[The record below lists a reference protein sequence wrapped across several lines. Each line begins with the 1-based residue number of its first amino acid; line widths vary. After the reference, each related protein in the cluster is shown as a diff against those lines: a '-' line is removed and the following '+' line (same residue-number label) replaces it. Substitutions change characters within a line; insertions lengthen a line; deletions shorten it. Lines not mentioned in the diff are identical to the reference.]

1 MKKST
6 IAIGVVAAAVI
17 GGYAAYT
24 NLFGATAVE
33 VSETALNSKFAQY
46 HQSDSF
52 ISAQELN
59 VLMNSG
65 QDVVVIGALNPMRPN
80 QPISG
85 SFTMWRNDY
94 SAASDAYP
102 FGGMQN
108 TQQEMEAL
116 LSDFGATPETTI
128 VVYAADSHHDAAR
141 LFWQVAALGHEDV
154 RYLDGGLNAWMGA
167 GFATGNANP
176 TVEPTQYAAPNY
188 SEVELATLDMVLEAQ
203 TNEDWV
209 IIDTR
214 TLAEFDGSTTVSGA
228 AGPGAIPTS
237 VHIEWTETVEDD
249 STLKSMPELEA
260 LYADIIQG
268 KKVITYCQ
276 SGVRS
281 AHSLIVLKEI
291 LGAEEVY
298 NYDGSWIEYSHE
310 HYVEN
315 NPAVKVINGNG

>member
-6 IAIGVVAAAVI
+6 IMFCAVAAAVAV
-17 GGYAAYT
+17 GYPAYKSF
-24 NLFGATAVE
+24 FGATAVE
-33 VSETALNSKFAQY
+33 VSETALNTKFSEY
-46 HQSDSF
+46 RNSESF

-59 VLMNSG
+59 ALMSSD

-85 SFTMWRNDY
+85 SFTLWRNDY
-94 SAASDAYP
+94 SASSDAYP

-108 TQQEMEAL
+108 TQEEMEAL
-116 LSDFGATPETTI
+116 LSQFGATPESTI

-141 LFWQVAALGHEDV
+141 LFWQVTALGHNDV

-167 GFATGNANP
+167 DFATGSANP
-176 TVEPTQYAAPNY
+176 SVEATEYAAPSY
-188 SEVELATLDMVLEAQ
+188 SDIELATLDMVIDAQ
-203 TNEDWV
+203 TNDDWV

-214 TLAEFDGSTTVSGA
+214 SLAEFDGSTTVSGA
-228 AGPGAIPTS
+228 AGPGAIPGS
-237 VHIEWTETVEDD
+237 VHIEWTETVEAD
-249 STLKSMPELEA
+249 STLREKQELAA
-260 LYADIIQG
+260 LYADVIEG

-281 AHSLIVLKEI
+281 AHSLLVLKEI
-291 LGAEEVY
+291 LGAQEVY

-310 HYVEN
+310 HYVEK
-315 NPAVKVINGNG
+315 NPSVNVMNGNS

>member
-6 IAIGVVAAAVI
+6 IVVGAVAAAVAV
-17 GGYAAYT
+17 GYPAYKSF
-24 NLFGATAVE
+24 FGATAVE
-33 VSETALNSKFAQY
+33 VSETALNTKFSEY
-46 HQSDSF
+46 RNSESF

-59 VLMNSG
+59 ALMSSD

-80 QPISG
+80 QPITG

-94 SAASDAYP
+94 SASSDAYP

-108 TQQEMEAL
+108 TQDEMEAL
-116 LSDFGATPETTI
+116 LSQFGATPESTI

-141 LFWQVAALGHEDV
+141 LFWQVTALGHNDV

-167 GFATGNANP
+167 GFATGSGNP
-176 TVEPTQYAAPNY
+176 SVETTEYTAPSY
-188 SEVELATLDMVLEAQ
+188 SDIELATLDMVIDAQ
-203 TNEDWV
+203 TNDEWV

-214 TLAEFDGSTTVSGA
+214 SLAEFDGSTTVSGA
-228 AGPGAIPTS
+228 AGPGAIPGS
-237 VHIEWTETVEDD
+237 VHIEWTEAVDAD
-249 STLKSMPELEA
+249 STLLEKQKLAA
-260 LYADIIQG
+260 LYADVIEG

-281 AHSLIVLKEI
+281 AHSLLVLKEV
-291 LGAEEVY
+291 LGAQEVY

-310 HYVEN
+310 HYVEQ
-315 NPAVKVINGNG
+315 NPAVNVMNGNS

>member
-6 IAIGVVAAAVI
+6 IMIGAVAAAVAV
-17 GGYAAYT
+17 GYPAYKSF
-24 NLFGATAVE
+24 FGATAVE
-33 VSETALNSKFAQY
+33 VSEKALNTKFSEY
-46 HQSDSF
+46 RNSESF

-59 VLMNSG
+59 ALMSSD

-85 SFTMWRNDY
+85 SFTLWRNDY
-94 SAASDAYP
+94 SASSDAYP

-108 TQQEMEAL
+108 TQEEMEAL
-116 LSDFGATPETTI
+116 LSQFGATPESTI

-141 LFWQVAALGHEDV
+141 LFWQVTALGHNDV

-167 GFATGNANP
+167 DFATGNANP
-176 TVEPTQYAAPNY
+176 SVEATEYAAPSY
-188 SEVELATLDMVLEAQ
+188 SDIELATLDMVIDAQ
-203 TNEDWV
+203 TNDDWV

-214 TLAEFDGSTTVSGA
+214 SLAEFDGSTTVSGA
-228 AGPGAIPTS
+228 AGPGAIPGS
-237 VHIEWTETVEDD
+237 VHIEWTETVEAD
-249 STLKSMPELEA
+249 STLREKQELAA
-260 LYADIIQG
+260 LYADVIEG

-281 AHSLIVLKEI
+281 AHSLLVLKEI
-291 LGAEEVY
+291 LGAQEVY

-310 HYVEN
+310 HYVEK
-315 NPAVKVINGNG
+315 NPSVNVMNGNS